1 MTTDIE
7 AIKDA
12 VRRHL
17 AERLIPGDDPSAL
30 ADDRPLISGGLM
42 DSITTVA
49 LVTYLEQE
57 YGVTFEAHEMGIDHL
72 DSVAL
77 IAGTVV
83 AKLEGK

>member
-7 AIKDA
+7 VIKDA

-17 AERLIPGDDPSAL
+17 AERLVPGDDPSTL
-30 ADDRPLISGGLM
+30 ADARPLISGGLM

-49 LVTYLEQE
+49 LITFLEE
-57 YGVTFEAHEMGIDHL
+57 RFGVTFEAHEIGIDYL
-72 DSVAL
+72 DSVEL
-77 IAGTVV
+77 IAGTVA

>member
-17 AERLIPGDDPSAL
+17 AERLVPGDDPSTL
-30 ADDRPLISGGLM
+30 ADGRPLISGGLM

-49 LVTYLEQE
+49 LITFLEQE
-57 YGVTFEAHEMGIDHL
+57 FGVTFEAHEIGIDYL
-72 DSVAL
+72 DSVEL
-77 IAGTVV
+77 IAGTVA

>member
-7 AIKDA
+7 AIKEA

-17 AERLIPGDDPSAL
+17 AERLIPGDDPAAL
-30 ADDRPLISGGLM
+30 GDARPLISGGLM

-49 LVTYLEQE
+49 LVTFVEQE
-57 YGVTFEAHEMGIDHL
+57 FGVTFEAHEMGIDHL

-77 IAGTVV
+77 IAETVV
-83 AKLEGK
+83 AKLEGE